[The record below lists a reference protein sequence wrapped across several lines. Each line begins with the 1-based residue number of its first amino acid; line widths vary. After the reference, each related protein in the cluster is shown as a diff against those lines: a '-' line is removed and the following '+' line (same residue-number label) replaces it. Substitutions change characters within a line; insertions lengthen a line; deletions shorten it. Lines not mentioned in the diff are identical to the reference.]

1 MVDPYIAPDGFTY
14 EYKAIKLWLEKQ
26 NVSPVTKLHLQEKIL
41 HPNHTLRSAIQE
53 WTSRVKHW
61 QVPELKDT

>member
-14 EYKAIKLWLEKQ
+14 EHKAIKLWLEKH
-26 NVSPVTKLHLQEKIL
+26 NVSPVTKLRLQQKMI

-53 WTSRVKHW
+53 WTSRVQHP
-61 QVPELKDT
+61 QVPALKNT

>member
-14 EYKAIKLWLEKQ
+14 EHKAITLWLKKH
-26 NVSPVTKLHLQEKIL
+26 NISPVTNQRLQQKIL

-53 WTSRVKHW
+53 WASRVKDL
-61 QVPELKDT
+61 QVPESKDT